1 MILVGNQR
9 GGANNLAHH
18 LLSPE
23 NEHVRVH
30 EISDF
35 VADDLHGAFNEAH
48 AISRGTRCQQ
58 FLYSLSLN
66 PPEGKAV
73 SAFPDRFAYQSTS
86 STILSQAC
94 STVSCENSL
103 RGFKADT
110 SKLTC
115 GFSFG
120 L

>member
-1 MILVGNQR
+1 M
-9 GGANNLAHH
+9 
-18 LLSPE
+18 
-23 NEHVRVH
+23 HVHVH
-30 EISDF
+30 EISGF
-35 VADDLHGAFNEAH
+35 AADDMHGAFNEAH

-66 PPEGKAV
+66 PPVGRAV
-73 SAFPDRFAYQSTS
+73 SALPDHFVYQSTS

-94 STVSCENSL
+94 STVSCENFL
-103 RGFKADT
+103 CGFKADT